1 MSKIKIN
8 LASGVSLEK
17 PLLNAFKNGESVY
30 VILDNE
36 MNGSMG
42 LPIILVSKLVANKLV
57 KIVDQNE
64 WTQVKESLKQIIA
77 GTQLEYVSVGE
88 SISADDI
95 YYTQLT
101 LPVPSF
107 DALRNAYQP
116 VVNVSAPVEN
126 PTPVENTSVMPDVV
140 VPTNEVASPSVAEP
154 VMPSVTPNVEPVMPS
169 VNVEPE
175 QVAPMD
181 IDMNEIVNPIP
192 SVTPNVVETPVMPE
206 APAAPST
213 PEVESTPVMES
224 APAIE
229 VSMPTMEEPTVEA
242 PAAPAPEVVPV
253 APVMPEAPVI
263 EPTMPVMPEAP
274 AVEPTPVVEPVTEQP
289 TTLNEDML
297 KAQKDA
303 FLEACSNMFD
313 ALVEQ
318 FKKNINQ

>member
-42 LPIILVSKLVANKLV
+42 LPIILVSKLVGNKLV

-116 VVNVSAPVEN
+116 VVNVSASVEN

-140 VPTNEVASPSVAEP
+140 IPTNEVASPSVFEP

-169 VNVEPE
+169 VSVEPE

-181 IDMNEIVNPIP
+181 IDMNEIVNPTL

-206 APAAPST
+206 APV
-213 PEVESTPVMES
+213 VENTPVMES

-229 VSMPTMEEPTVEA
+229 VAMPTMEEPTVEA
-242 PAAPAPEVVPV
+242 PAAPVEEVAPET
-253 APVMPEAPVI
+253 PVMPETPVI
-263 EPTMPVMPEAP
+263 
-274 AVEPTPVVEPVTEQP
+274 EPVTEQ
-289 TTLNEDML
+289 TTTVNEDML